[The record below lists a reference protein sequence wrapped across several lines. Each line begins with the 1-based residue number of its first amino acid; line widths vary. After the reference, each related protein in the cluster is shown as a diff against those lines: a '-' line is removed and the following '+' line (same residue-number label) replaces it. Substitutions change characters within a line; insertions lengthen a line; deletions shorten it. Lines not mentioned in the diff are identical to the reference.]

1 MYRWEEDDPNYNK
14 LDNIEEEE
22 EMDYVPQHPH
32 LQNYFEI
39 LDHICSDEEDV
50 WEEHDF
56 EYAGEDKG
64 SGCWWNDL

>member
-14 LDNIEEEE
+14 LDNIEEDYEE
-22 EMDYVPQHPH
+22 DEDYVPQHPH

-39 LDHICSDEEDV
+39 LEHIYSDEEDV

-56 EYAGEDKG
+56 
-64 SGCWWNDL
+64 